1 MAMNKYIIQ
10 PSNTQ
15 PNGWVLTDT
24 EYGIVIVFEDG
35 KFNETQKP
43 TMLENM
49 PELSPNELARIISE
63 LGLWGV
69 KYHSSKL
76 FDDTY
81 GIECSEDDKKH
92 YLYRREEP
100 KWRMEVK
107 EGVNIIELAASLTDA
122 ADFLIKKIKNERNGG

>member
-1 MAMNKYIIQ
+1 MNKYIIQ

-49 PELSPNELARIISE
+49 PELSPNELARIIGE
-63 LGLWGV
+63 LGL
-69 KYHSSKL
+69 
-76 FDDTY
+76 
-81 GIECSEDDKKH
+81 
-92 YLYRREEP
+92 
-100 KWRMEVK
+100 
-107 EGVNIIELAASLTDA
+107 
-122 ADFLIKKIKNERNGG
+122 GGKVSQF

>member
-49 PELSPNELARIISE
+49 PELSQMNWQ
-63 LGLWGV
+63 G
-69 KYHSSKL
+69 
-76 FDDTY
+76 
-81 GIECSEDDKKH
+81 
-92 YLYRREEP
+92 
-100 KWRMEVK
+100 
-107 EGVNIIELAASLTDA
+107 
-122 ADFLIKKIKNERNGG
+122 

>member
-1 MAMNKYIIQ
+1 
-10 PSNTQ
+10 
-15 PNGWVLTDT
+15 
-24 EYGIVIVFEDG
+24 
-35 KFNETQKP
+35 
-43 TMLENM
+43 MLENM
-49 PELSPNELARIISE
+49 PELSPNELARIIGE

>member
-10 PSNTQ
+10 PSKTQ
-15 PNGWVLTDT
+15 SNGWVLTET

-49 PELSPNELARIISE
+49 PELSPNELARIIGE

-81 GIECSEDDKKH
+81 GIECSEDDK
-92 YLYRREEP
+92 
-100 KWRMEVK
+100 
-107 EGVNIIELAASLTDA
+107 NIIYTG
-122 ADFLIKKIKNERNGG
+122 ERNQSGEWK